1 MDKYIEL
8 LQKAIN
14 KQNELLLLNG
24 WKDELLSLA
33 PPVLWFGNSNNNKAK
48 IITIG
53 ANPSRSEFLNG
64 NNTTLRGIP
73 VDKLP
78 YLRKLKQRFYTLDET
93 ELNTELSLQKLHEII
108 KSYNN
113 YFNTNPYRKWFGN
126 ENGGKVE
133 ALVNSFDASFY
144 NAGDKQALHLDLF
157 PFTTLT
163 DFHKIRHFAENDLF
177 KTEWAQKFLL
187 ELINKI
193 NPEIIIVFG
202 IANYNIFSGLF
213 KSNLEELTDGKFINK
228 AENNHTNY
236 FISKFNNII
245 LVGLSINV
253 GNPRGFSR
261 EDLLNLGKE
270 IKSKF

>member
-14 KQNELLLLNG
+14 KQNELFLLNG
-24 WKDELLSLA
+24 WKDELLNLA
-33 PPVLWFGNSNNNKAK
+33 PPVLWFGNNNNNKSK

-64 NNTTLRGIP
+64 NNTTLKEIP

-78 YLRKLKQRFYTLDET
+78 YLSKSQQRFYTFDKN
-93 ELNTELSLQKLHEII
+93 ELTSDLNLQKLHEII
-108 KSYNN
+108 NSYNN
-113 YFNTNPYRKWFGN
+113 YFTNHPYRRWFGN

-133 ALVNSFDASFY
+133 ALVNSFGASFY
-144 NAGDKQALHLDLF
+144 NDGNKQAIHLDLF
-157 PFTTLT
+157 PFATLK
-163 DFHKIRHFAENDLF
+163 DYHKIKNLAEDDLF
-177 KTEWAQKFLL
+177 SNGWAQEFLL
-187 ELINKI
+187 NLINNIK
-193 NPEIIIVFG
+193 PEIIIVFG
-202 IANYNIFSGLF
+202 IANYNIFNRLF
-213 KSNLEELTDGKFINK
+213 KNNLKQLFDGNFTNN

-236 FISKFNNII
+236 FVSNFNDIK

-261 EDLLNLGKE
+261 EDLINLGKK
-270 IKSKF
+270 IQNKI

>member
-1 MDKYIEL
+1 MVPQEY
-8 LQKAIN
+8 
-14 KQNELLLLNG
+14 
-24 WKDELLSLA
+24 
-33 PPVLWFGNSNNNKAK
+33 NSHEPSTNNNW
-48 IITIG
+48 I
-53 ANPSRSEFLNG
+53 SSFH
-64 NNTTLRGIP
+64 
-73 VDKLP
+73 
-78 YLRKLKQRFYTLDET
+78 Y
-93 ELNTELSLQKLHEII
+93 
-108 KSYNN
+108 N

-163 DFHKIRHFAENDLF
+163 DFHKIRHLAENDLF

-202 IANYNIFSGLF
+202 SANYNIFSGLF
-213 KSNLEELTDGKFINK
+213 KSNLKELTDGKFINK

-236 FISKFNNII
+236 FISKFNNIN

-270 IKSKF
+270 IKSKL